1 MQDKWWKKSVVYQV
15 YPRSFM
21 DSNGDGIG
29 DLGGITMKL
38 PYLAYLGIDVI
49 WLSPIYKSP
58 NDDNG
63 YDISDYQAIMDE
75 FGNMAD
81 FQELLK
87 TAHDLGLKIM
97 LDLVV
102 NHTSDEHPW
111 FIESKKDQDNPYRN
125 YYIWKEG
132 DKTISPNNWGSSF
145 GGSAWQYDETTSS
158 HYLHLYS
165 VKQPDLN
172 WDYEPVREEIY
183 KMMTWWLDMGIDG
196 FRMDVINLIGK
207 DPSFPD
213 APTHGHQYGNFYP
226 IVANNP
232 KVHTFLK
239 EMHEKVLGHYDLIT
253 VGEMP
258 EANVSEARKYTD
270 PTRKEL
276 DMIFHFEH
284 MACDSGKYGRWSDQR
299 VYLPELKAVMSKWQ
313 EGLRDK
319 GWNSLYWNNHD
330 QPRIVSRF
338 GDEGKYR
345 VESAKMLATCLHF
358 MQGTPYIYQGEELG
372 MTNIKMALSEYKD
385 IDTINSYHQLVTSEG
400 VAHQEMMTYIHR
412 KSRDNARTPMQWS
425 EAANGGFSY
434 AEPWIKVN
442 PNHTF
447 INVASQI
454 EDPNSVMQY
463 YRRLI
468 RLRKEKSIIV
478 EGTYRLLEPDHED
491 LYVYMR
497 TCENQEL
504 LVICNFKDKEV
515 SMELPEKFR
524 SNSDVLI
531 HNYDQELSID
541 DMGGLVLRPYEA
553 LVMERYC

>member
-38 PYLAYLGIDVI
+38 PYLAYLGIDVIWLSPIYKSPNDDNGYDIYLGIDVI

-111 FIESKKDQDNPYRN
+111 FIESKKD
-125 YYIWKEG
+125 
-132 DKTISPNNWGSSF
+132 
-145 GGSAWQYDETTSS
+145 
-158 HYLHLYS
+158 
-165 VKQPDLN
+165 
-172 WDYEPVREEIY
+172 
-183 KMMTWWLDMGIDG
+183 
-196 FRMDVINLIGK
+196 
-207 DPSFPD
+207 
-213 APTHGHQYGNFYP
+213 
-226 IVANNP
+226 
-232 KVHTFLK
+232 
-239 EMHEKVLGHYDLIT
+239 
-253 VGEMP
+253 
-258 EANVSEARKYTD
+258 
-270 PTRKEL
+270 
-276 DMIFHFEH
+276 
-284 MACDSGKYGRWSDQR
+284 
-299 VYLPELKAVMSKWQ
+299 
-313 EGLRDK
+313 
-319 GWNSLYWNNHD
+319 
-330 QPRIVSRF
+330 
-338 GDEGKYR
+338 
-345 VESAKMLATCLHF
+345 
-358 MQGTPYIYQGEELG
+358 
-372 MTNIKMALSEYKD
+372 
-385 IDTINSYHQLVTSEG
+385 
-400 VAHQEMMTYIHR
+400 
-412 KSRDNARTPMQWS
+412 
-425 EAANGGFSY
+425 
-434 AEPWIKVN
+434 
-442 PNHTF
+442 
-447 INVASQI
+447 
-454 EDPNSVMQY
+454 
-463 YRRLI
+463 
-468 RLRKEKSIIV
+468 
-478 EGTYRLLEPDHED
+478 HED